1 MFGYVTPDKNYLYL
15 KDYALYQ
22 GVYCG
27 ICKATK
33 EVFGNLPRIATN
45 YDSVFLSALV
55 MNLSDMDVVM
65 KKQNC
70 ILHPFRRKNMAIPN
84 EVLKKVGILNVLLLY
99 YKLEDDVIDGGG
111 ARYRWAKRLLAGAY
125 RKAARL
131 MPREDAVVREQYEKL
146 RELERQKCGSI
157 DRVAD
162 CFGVMMRDVC
172 RDLTI
177 ANDQQAYENLC
188 YHTGRWIYL
197 IDALDDLEKDHASGN
212 FNVFLEAYGDFS
224 DRKSFLEAHRDEI
237 EFSLLSSVGSINL
250 SCKGLEFHFNVDLIR
265 NIAERGMRLKT
276 ELVMKGC
283 RSQECSAE
291 KLSVREH
298 SGGQ

>member
-55 MNLSDMDVVM
+55 MNLSDVDVVM
-65 KKQNC
+65 TKQNC

-99 YKLEDDVIDGGG
+99 YKLEDAVLDGGG
-111 ARYRWAKRLLAGAY
+111 AKYRWAKRLLGGAH
-125 RKAARL
+125 RRAAKL
-131 MPREDAVVREQYEKL
+131 MPREDEIIRVQYGKL
-146 RELERQKCGSI
+146 RQLEREKCGSI

-162 CFGVMMRDVC
+162 CFGVMMRDLC

-177 ANDQQAYENLC
+177 VNDQQAYENLC

-197 IDALDDLEKDHASGN
+197 IDALDDLEKDFQSGN
-212 FNVFLEAYGDFS
+212 FNVFLAAYGDFT
-224 DRKSFLEAHRDEI
+224 DRASFLAAHREEI

-250 SCKGLEFHFNVDLIR
+250 SCGKLEFHFNSDLIR
-265 NIAERGMRLKT
+265 NIAERGLRLKT
-276 ELVMKGC
+276 GQVLSGC
-283 RSQECSAE
+283 DPKAHAAAAKVEAE
-291 KLSVREH
+291 ERP
-298 SGGQ
+298 